1 MGLLLLSIVRDG
13 VELGEQALRRPPDLE
28 ALLRRIEGR
37 IQALRGRDECSH
49 TFVQRIGVG
58 EWVPLDKEA
67 WPLPAV
73 ARLRVHL
80 VPRFAPPR

>member
-13 VELGEQALRRPPDLE
+13 VELGEQALRRPAQLE
-28 ALLRRIEGR
+28 ALVRRVEGR
-37 IQALRGRDECSH
+37 VRALLGRNERAH
-49 TFVQRIGVG
+49 TFVLRPSG
-58 EWVPLDKEA
+58 EWAPLDAEA

-73 ARLRVHL
+73 ARVRVHI